1 MHSMLRLD
9 TTPQKRWMGFDFKL
23 RKFSIKQA
31 IFIIEILFSSV
42 KVHKQKKIKFFSLDF
57 PPLLL
62 NFGEEFSFNHALFW
76 CHWLPMDEN
85 YFLGWSLDMTST
97 CLEHKTRIA

>member
-31 IFIIEILFSSV
+31 IFIIEILPSSV
-42 KVHKQKKIKFFSLDF
+42 KVHKQTKKFFLLIF
-57 PPLLL
+57 PFFSPILLT
-62 NFGEEFSFNHALFW
+62 FG
-76 CHWLPMDEN
+76 
-85 YFLGWSLDMTST
+85 
-97 CLEHKTRIA
+97 

>member
-31 IFIIEILFSSV
+31 IFIIEILPSSV
-42 KVHKQKKIKFFSLDF
+42 KVHKQKKLKFFSLDF
-57 PPLLL
+57 PLFFPY
-62 NFGEEFSFNHALFW
+62 SFNFW
-76 CHWLPMDEN
+76 
-85 YFLGWSLDMTST
+85 LG
-97 CLEHKTRIA
+97 I